1 MARKPRVNLT
11 DTFETWR
18 QKTNLISSN
27 VGDPDNLTTPVTTDL
42 VQSLNEISGRTTQT
56 YIRNSVSLSAS
67 NNALHSSLSYNASTG
82 VFSFQSNNVS
92 RKTKAI
98 S

>member
-1 MARKPRVNLT
+1 MARKPTVNLT

-42 VQSLNEISGRTTQT
+42 VQALNEINGRTTQA
-56 YIRNSVSLSAS
+56 YIRNSVS
-67 NNALHSSLSYNASTG
+67 
-82 VFSFQSNNVS
+82 
-92 RKTKAI
+92 
-98 S
+98 